1 MGIKPLVLKT
11 KLMFYSY
18 KLSISDIQ
26 IHKYLYKAKGH
37 NMKVLIETITN
48 RKGYKNFNNINGL
61 HEFLK
66 QNHKKI
72 KSYKILSEA
81 YNGTFEDLIKEI
93 MEKADLVSNML
104 LYAYFN
110 MTDKSNKYNKLLKA
124 AGLAA
129 EIQGLIRGYVN

>member
-1 MGIKPLVLKT
+1 
-11 KLMFYSY
+11 
-18 KLSISDIQ
+18 
-26 IHKYLYKAKGH
+26 
-37 NMKVLIETITN
+37 MKVLIETITN

-81 YNGTFEDLIKEI
+81 YNGTFEDLIREI

-129 EIQGLIRGYVN
+129 EIQGLIRKYVN

>member
-1 MGIKPLVLKT
+1 
-11 KLMFYSY
+11 
-18 KLSISDIQ
+18 
-26 IHKYLYKAKGH
+26 
-37 NMKVLIETITN
+37 MKVLIETITN

-72 KSYKILSEA
+72 KNYKIINET
-81 YNGTFEDLIKEI
+81 YNGSFEDLIKEI
-93 MEKADLVSNML
+93 MGKADLLSNML

-110 MTDKSNKYNKLLKA
+110 MTDKSNKYNNLLKA

-129 EIQGLIRGYVN
+129 EIQGLIRGYM

>member
-1 MGIKPLVLKT
+1 M
-11 KLMFYSY
+11 KL
-18 KLSISDIQ
+18 
-26 IHKYLYKAKGH
+26 
-37 NMKVLIETITN
+37 LIETITN

-72 KSYKILSEA
+72 KSYKILSEI
-81 YNGTFEDLIKEI
+81 YNGSFEDIVKEV
-93 MEKADLVSNML
+93 MSKADLISNML

-110 MTDKSNKYNKLLKA
+110 MTDKSNKYNNILKA

-129 EIQGLIRGYVN
+129 EIQGLIRKYLK